1 MTAIRQLE
9 PWEQSALRAHDAG
22 NHDAKAVGDEVGRK
36 AKTVRRL
43 WEDATAWETWAIFR
57 RLNGEPEPVWRAQ
70 KNAPVQET
78 GGGEGGGVEVVAAAR
93 AASRARHAPA
103 HTRARAHDLL
113 PSQAEVV
120 DDGARWG
127 RFMAELEA
135 HGEIVIAM
143 EAAGILRD
151 ELLASLADGE
161 TLREVSQARAAPVS
175 SLLRTLIDAAQSGD
189 RDLAQ
194 STRAALMAIRPDRF
208 DRRTAGEDGDPLSGI
223 IGEGDEVETPAA
235 RLLADMAARGGLEA
249 AASCDLMDLEAL
261 PEGARR

>member
-9 PWEQSALRAHDAG
+9 PWEQNALRAHDAG
-22 NHDAKAVGDEVGRK
+22 NHDAKTVGDEVGRK

-57 RLNGEPEPVWRAQ
+57 RLNGEPEPAWRAQ
-70 KNAPVQET
+70 EP
-78 GGGEGGGVEVVAAAR
+78 GGGEGGVVEVAATAP

-103 HTRARAHDLL
+103 HTRARTHDPL
-113 PSQAEVV
+113 PSPAEVV

-135 HGEIVIAM
+135 HGEVVIAM

-161 TLREVSQARAAPVS
+161 TLREVSRARAAPVS
-175 SLLRTLIDAAQSGD
+175 LLLRVLIDAAQSGD
-189 RDLAQ
+189 RDLAH
-194 STRAALMAIRPDRF
+194 STRAALMTVRPDRF
-208 DRRTAGEDGDPLSGI
+208 DRRGAVEDVDPLSGI

-235 RLLADMAARGGLEA
+235 RMLAEMAARGGLEA
-249 AASCDLMDLEAL
+249 AASRDLMDLEAL